1 MKANKKQIEKL
12 PTYKK
17 HRNYFSEFI
26 DKLLAKYEQKPGASL
41 HVNIISRDNSVEKRR
56 LYDLLNVLVAC
67 DVCSKSDNHTY
78 KWKSLQNAI
87 LSIKKLSYD
96 IELNAS
102 VAGINNF
109 ESLLLLPDTP
119 SIGLITNKFIGL
131 FLFLNRT
138 ILNITDVALLMSLDK
153 VHYKPIL
160 RRLYLVGYF
169 LERIG
174 ILDHVYCGTGEYHIK
189 VNVSGICQETLKKMA
204 IERKFQPDTIEY
216 QLNRFDESAMDSFY
230 HARRYNFAILIQNRK
245 AVILSSNDSTETNQK
260 TTSAKSIH
268 SSTTESD
275 FPQSPKDASPLSSSI
290 DEIAHVPK
298 CV

>member
-12 PTYKK
+12 PINKK
-17 HRNYFSEFI
+17 HRNYFSEVI
-26 DKLLAKYEQKPGASL
+26 DKLLGKYEQKPGASL
-41 HVNIISRDNSVEKRR
+41 HVNIISRDNSIEKRR

-67 DVCSKSDNHTY
+67 DVCSKSDSHTY

-109 ESLLLLPDTP
+109 ESLLLLPDAP
-119 SIGLITNKFIGL
+119 SIGVITNKFIGL
-131 FLFLNRT
+131 FLFLNRD

-153 VHYKPIL
+153 AHYKPIL
-160 RRLYLVGYF
+160 RRLYLVAYF

-174 ILDHVYCGTGEYHIK
+174 LFDHVLCGTGEYHIN
-189 VNVSGICQETLKKMA
+189 VNVSELCQETLKKMV
-204 IERKFQPDTIEY
+204 IERKFQPDTVEY

-230 HARRYNFAILIQNRK
+230 LARRYDFATVIQHRK
-245 AVILSSNDSTETNQK
+245 SVIFYSNNSQTKQK
-260 TTSAKSIH
+260 TTPAKSIH

-275 FPQSPKDASPLSSSI
+275 LPQSPKDASPLSSSI
-290 DEIAHVPK
+290 DEIAQVPK